1 MANEDNL
8 KHFEKGNAGRPA
20 GSKNKLGVLAK
31 ENIVEVFDKIGGVA
45 KMAQWA
51 QNNQTEFYKLYAR
64 LIPQDLR
71 VDATIHDVTM
81 GNESSLA
88 DKLAKHLAE
97 RQVDAIPNAPVSAR
111 PTVQ

>member
-1 MANEDNL
+1 MSNPDSL
-8 KHFEKGNAGRPA
+8 TPFGKGNPGRPP
-20 GSKNKLGVLAK
+20 GTKNKLGVIAK
-31 ENIVEVFDKIGGVA
+31 ENIIAVFDKIGGVD
-45 KMAQWA
+45 KMAKWA
-51 QNNQTEFYKLYAR
+51 GDNLTEFYKIYAR
-64 LIPQDLR
+64 LVPQDLR

-97 RQVDAIPNAPVSAR
+97 RQVDALPDAPAASR